1 MPRAFDD
8 LVFRAALGRFATG
21 VIVLTAGPRRTPH
34 AMTANAFMSGSLEPP
49 LVVVSVGKKAR
60 MHARLGTARRFG
72 ISILD
77 QAQEPASRHFA
88 GQTVAGFRPAFG
100 ELAGVPVLA
109 QAAVVITARIKHR
122 YGCGDHTLYVGE
134 VERLVVNDAAPP
146 LLFYAGRYG
155 TLEPY
160 REPPGRIAEPYPSF
174 F

>member
-1 MPRAFDD
+1 MARSFDD

-21 VIVLTAGPRRTPH
+21 VIVLSTGPRPTPH

-60 MHARLGTARRFG
+60 MHRRLVTARRFG

-88 GQTVAGFRPAFG
+88 GQPVTGFTPAFG
-100 ELAGVPVLA
+100 EVAGVPVLA
-109 QAAVVITARIKHR
+109 DAAVAMAARIKHR

-134 VERLVVNDAAPP
+134 VERLVVSAAAPP
-146 LLFYAGRYG
+146 LLYYAGRYA
-155 TLEPY
+155 TVEAA
-160 REPPGRIAEPYPSF
+160 REAPGQTYPSF